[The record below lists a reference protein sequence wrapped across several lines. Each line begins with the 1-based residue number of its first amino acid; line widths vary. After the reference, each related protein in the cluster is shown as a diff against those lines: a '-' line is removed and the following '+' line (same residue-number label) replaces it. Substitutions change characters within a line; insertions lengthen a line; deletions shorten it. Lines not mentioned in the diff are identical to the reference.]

1 MCLMARLVIDVWGK
15 AMGKRVA
22 MRVHMRG
29 DATVEE
35 LKARVKKR
43 LGVDTAFF
51 RLKYAVPY
59 GSLPY
64 EDAGAERTLDS
75 VTKVDGYA
83 RIRVLTSSR
92 GEAAQAQARAN

>member
-35 LKARVKKR
+35 LKKRVNKR
-43 LGVDTAFF
+43 FGVDTAFF
-51 RLKYAVPY
+51 RLKYFVPY

-64 EDAGAERTLDS
+64 EDAVAERTLDS

>member
-1 MCLMARLVIDVWGK
+1 MARVAIDVWGK

-29 DATVEE
+29 GATVEE

-51 RLKYAVPY
+51 RMKYAVPY

-64 EDAGAERTLDS
+64 EDAVAERTLDS